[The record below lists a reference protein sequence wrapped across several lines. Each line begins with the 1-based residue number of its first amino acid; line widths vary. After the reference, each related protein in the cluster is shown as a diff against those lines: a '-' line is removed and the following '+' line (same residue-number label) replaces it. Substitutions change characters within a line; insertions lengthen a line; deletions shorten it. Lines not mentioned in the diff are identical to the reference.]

1 MSISTRVHA
10 AVEASRGAADLGIGE
25 DPGRL
30 NLSGSLTRAAL
41 DAWQVVSDE
50 APDWLTFSC
59 IDPADDRIQPHDA
72 VEGDRVRITVAFAP
86 SLNAPHLFT
95 PEGWRSLLLDD
106 TRVSSSTA
114 VRLAFDE
121 GHFRT
126 RAFEVGSWEDAPA
139 AGPDISAQRDGSPRR
154 HVRSQSSGLM
164 APSKIEPWIVDGD
177 HGRGPAW
184 QAWVAVSASMIA
196 RSLANELY
204 VEDGEERVSLS
215 GQPPRRLELGRFGVA
230 DIPFE
235 ALQQAAA
242 WVYLE
247 GTDVEVRHT
256 FLSAELAREWPTG
269 RSFSK
274 GLKAKIESSLDSA
287 RLLYKAH
294 LRAGS
299 KDTLKALA
307 DLRKTLADDVQ
318 KLVQQARDLASSVW
332 RDVAVAIGVMAVR
345 FGLDAAKTVPSS
357 FAFSTIYLLVAA
369 YFVAS
374 FWLTV
379 TINRRFLA
387 SLEESRAAWRTKLY
401 AFLDDDDYRE
411 LAGTPLSG
419 AIEDYR
425 ITERRT
431 RRVVAVVV
439 LLLIVAT
446 LVEAG
451 TIDMSALK
459 TSIWANTVWAWEAG
473 SDVIRSL
480 AARLYRFP

>member
-1 MSISTRVHA
+1 MSTLTRVHA
-10 AVEASRGAADLGIGE
+10 AVEASRAAADLRIGE

-30 NLSGSLTRAAL
+30 SLSGSLTRAAL
-41 DAWQVVSDE
+41 DAWQVVADE
-50 APDWLTFSC
+50 APEWLTFSC
-59 IDPADDRIQPHDA
+59 IDPADDPIQPRDA
-72 VEGDRVRITVAFAP
+72 TEGDRLRITVTFA
-86 SLNAPHLFT
+86 SSSNAPHLFT
-95 PEGWRSLLLDD
+95 LEGWRSLLLDD
-106 TRVSSSTA
+106 PRISSSTA
-114 VRLAFDE
+114 VRLAFEE
-121 GHFRT
+121 GRFRT
-126 RAFEVGSWEDAPA
+126 RAFEVGPWEEAPA
-139 AGPDISAQRDGSPRR
+139 AGPDVPAPRDASPRR
-154 HVRSQSSGLM
+154 QVRAQSSGLM
-164 APSKIEPWIVDGD
+164 APSKIEPWVVDGD

-184 QAWVAVSASMIA
+184 QAWIAVSASMIA
-196 RSLANELY
+196 RSLPNELY
-204 VEDGEERVSLS
+204 VEDTEERVSLS
-215 GQPPRRLELGRFGVA
+215 GQPPRRLELGRFGFA
-230 DIPFE
+230 DIPFV

-247 GTDVEVRHT
+247 AADVEVRHT
-256 FLSAELAREWPTG
+256 FLAAELAREWPAG
-269 RSFSK
+269 KSFSD
-274 GLKAKIESSLDSA
+274 GLDGKLESSLDSA

-379 TINRRFLA
+379 TINRRFLS
-387 SLEESRAAWRTKLY
+387 SLEQSRAAWRTKLY

-439 LLLIVAT
+439 LFLVIAT

-451 TIDMSALK
+451 TIDLSSLK
-459 TSIWANTVWAWEAG
+459 AWAWEQMVWALQ
-473 SDVIRSL
+473 SRSAFIRSL
-480 AARLYRFP
+480 AAP